1 MKSDARLTQFTP
13 SGLEFS
19 DGSHVDADV
28 IIFATG
34 FESNMRL
41 AASGILG
48 RKVTNE
54 LEDFW
59 GVDEEGELIG
69 AWKPLKCK

>member
-1 MKSDARLTQFTP
+1 MKSDASLTQFTP

-28 IIFATG
+28 IVFATG

-41 AASGILG
+41 AASSILG